1 MAREIHVTYITND
14 DPCAGLA
21 GRILRESSVRSAG
34 RSGYPALAMADEDD
48 DDWATLMA
56 WRAGDRGAGGRLVQ
70 RHFGAVSRF
79 FRNKVASAED
89 AAELVSE
96 TFLGC
101 TKAKDGFRGD
111 TSFRRYI
118 FAIAL
123 NVLRNYIR
131 QKHKRKGEA
140 LDFGVACVKD
150 LAPST
155 MSSIL
160 MRRREAQLLV
170 LALREIPL
178 DYQICLELNIFEELS
193 GREIAELLSIPEG
206 TVRGRLRLGKEQLRA
221 RLEELAQTPAELQA
235 TVTDIE
241 GWARKIR
248 QVLDRDGDGE

>member
-1 MAREIHVTYITND
+1 M
-14 DPCAGLA
+14 
-21 GRILRESSVRSAG
+21 LRMMDR
-34 RSGYPALAMADEDD
+34 EDD
-48 DDWATLMA
+48 DWTLLTA
-56 WRAGDRGAGGRLVQ
+56 WRGGDRAAGGRLVQ

-79 FRNKVASAED
+79 FRNKVSSADD
-89 AAELVSE
+89 AAEMVSE

-101 TKAKDGFRGD
+101 TRARDGFRGD
-111 TSFRRYI
+111 TSFRRYV

-131 QKHKRKGEA
+131 LKHKRQGEVV
-140 LDFGVACVKD
+140 DFGVVCTRD
-150 LAPST
+150 LTPST
-155 MSSIL
+155 MSSII

-178 DYQICLELNIFEELS
+178 DYQIALELNIFEELS

-221 RLEELAQTPAELQA
+221 RLEKLAQTPAELQA
-235 TVTDIE
+235 TMTDLE

-248 QVLDRDGDGE
+248 RVLDRDEGDEEAAGAEDLRG

>member
-1 MAREIHVTYITND
+1 MLATM
-14 DPCAGLA
+14 DPKA
-21 GRILRESSVRSAG
+21 
-34 RSGYPALAMADEDD
+34 
-48 DDWATLMA
+48 DDWTLLTA
-56 WRAGDRGAGGRLVQ
+56 WRAGDRTAGGQLVQ

-79 FRNKVASAED
+79 FRNKVSSADD

-101 TKAKDGFRGD
+101 TRARDGFRGD
-111 TSFRRYI
+111 TSFRRYA

-131 QKHKRKGEA
+131 QKHKRQGEA
-140 LDFGVACVKD
+140 IDFGVVCAKD
-150 LAPST
+150 VTPST
-155 MSSIL
+155 MSSVI

-178 DYQICLELNIFEELS
+178 DYQIAIELNIFEELS

-206 TVRGRLRLGKEQLRA
+206 TVRGRLRLGKEQLRVQLA
-221 RLEELAQTPAELQA
+221 RLAQTPAELQA
-235 TVTDIE
+235 TMTDLE

-248 QVLDRDGDGE
+248 RVLDRDDEAEPDPSVGGAAKLEA